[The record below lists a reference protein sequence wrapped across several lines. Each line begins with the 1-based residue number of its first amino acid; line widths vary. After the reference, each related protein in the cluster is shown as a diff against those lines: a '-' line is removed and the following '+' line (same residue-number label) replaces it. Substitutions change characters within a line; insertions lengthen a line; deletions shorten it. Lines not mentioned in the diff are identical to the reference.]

1 MSTAPSC
8 RVSVWFT
15 DVVSIIMQGTSP
27 FAYQTPSF
35 HSSSYLP
42 KLEANFMRDF
52 SCCGLTL
59 PSLHDLLQHYEEQH
73 AQQTPSLTQRHTS
86 TQPPDSKAAIAAGAA
101 AAVQERAQQQ
111 QAESSV
117 SRPAFALP
125 PNSAGPAAPRHLQPS
140 RRPTGADP
148 ASATVLPAH
157 DMDAVQDM
165 EMDDETPGSM
175 TDLPPQYTLQD
186 RPRVIQRS
194 RFGQPPSTRVPPL
207 DLTSL
212 NMTNPLQ
219 AHQGLRHSTPTT
231 PVAAGRIGNLYQ
243 NNPTVSSVNTPTLM
257 ANPRQ
262 QQRYGS
268 TPDSSVPGTPNEMS
282 KDSNLSYCQLPIN
295 SNPHLAQDQYHRF
308 GQYGFGNGAEVSSAC
323 IDDPGKRL
331 FSRDGGMNG
340 LEQSSI
346 KLSDGAY
353 SEDSELARTIREQQR
368 LAGVPD
374 PQLDDPDVP
383 KPFHCPVIGC
393 EKAYKNQNGLKYHK
407 SVGDSFQQ
415 YEEIYTDKAKHG
427 HNAQRLVAN
436 ENGTYSILNPETL
449 RPYPGTLGMEIQK
462 PHFCSVCG
470 KRYKNP
476 NGLKYHKGHSPA
488 CDTDQRQ
495 PMSPKVDSNP
505 QGMNLSMSGAGSPG
519 LEEMIM

>member
-1 MSTAPSC
+1 
-8 RVSVWFT
+8 
-15 DVVSIIMQGTSP
+15 MQGNSP

-35 HSSSYLP
+35 HSSSYVP
-42 KLEANFMRDF
+42 KMEATFMRDF
-52 SCCGLTL
+52 PCCELIL
-59 PSLHDLLQHYEEQH
+59 PSLHDLLQHYEEYH
-73 AQQTPSLTQRHTS
+73 AHQTPSSSQRQTS
-86 TQPPDSKAAIAAGAA
+86 VRPDNKAAIAAGAA
-101 AAVQERAQQQ
+101 AAVQERAQHQTV
-111 QAESSV
+111 APSV
-117 SRPAFALP
+117 STAAYALP
-125 PNSAGPAAPRHLQPS
+125 PNSAGPAASRHMQQS
-140 RRPTGADP
+140 VRPMGVDMPLTPQAL
-148 ASATVLPAH
+148 AAH

-165 EMDDETPGSM
+165 EMDDETTTSM
-175 TDLPPQYTLQD
+175 ADLQPQYSIQD
-186 RPRVIQRS
+186 RPRVMQRS
-194 RFGQPPSTRVPPL
+194 QFGQPQPTRVPPL
-207 DLTSL
+207 DLTPL
-212 NMTNPLQ
+212 NMSNALQ
-219 AHQGLRHSTPTT
+219 SHQGLRHSTPTT
-231 PVAAGRIGNLYQ
+231 PVAAGRMGNLYQ

-257 ANPRQ
+257 AHPRQ
-262 QQRYGS
+262 QQQYLN
-268 TPDSSVPGTPNEMS
+268 TPDSSVPGTPSE
-282 KDSNLSYCQLPIN
+282 LPKEFFYHQA
-295 SNPHLAQDQYHRF
+295 PMQDQYQRY
-308 GQYGFGNGAEVSSAC
+308 GQYGFGNGADVSNLC

-331 FSRDGGMNG
+331 FSRDGGFNTV
-340 LEQSSI
+340 EQAST

-407 SVGDSFQQ
+407 SVGRPLIPHNGERLANQ
-415 YEEIYTDKAKHG
+415 YQHG

-495 PMSPKVDSNP
+495 QPSPKAESSS
-505 QGMNLSMSGAGSPG
+505 QSMNFSIQGAGSPG
-519 LEEMIM
+519 SADAMMM